1 MLTTKQN
8 PREPPG
14 FQKSF
19 LFQWCFYRIQNWFA
33 FHGRFCLAGLFYEL
47 TNQRD
52 NARNHSKSDSPSYFT
67 TEECD
72 FTMIIHEY
80 DPGK

>member
-1 MLTTKQN
+1 MV
-8 PREPPG
+8 
-14 FQKSF
+14 
-19 LFQWCFYRIQNWFA
+19 
-33 FHGRFCLAGLFYEL
+33 GLFYKP

-52 NARNHSKSDSPSYFT
+52 KERNHSKSDSPIDFT

-72 FTMIIHEY
+72 FTTIIHEY